1 MADALS
7 RNPDASRS
15 GPGGCETERHVVSLF
30 VSDQKRLRPKELA
43 FLQKLDRHLRPIIL
57 ETEKVMSPSQK
68 LKSEFVL
75 KNGVLF
81 KRSTRGR
88 FQLAVPSQ
96 LQEQILFMCHDSPQ
110 SGHLGIE
117 KTLARVTSRYWWP
130 RLANIQYLFIYLY

>member
-1 MADALS
+1 MYSSKFTVCTDNSAVKYLYEKRELTGTFAKWILFLQEFDLSISHIKGSLNSVADALS

-75 KNGVLF
+75 K
-81 KRSTRGR
+81 KRG
-88 FQLAVPSQ
+88 F
-96 LQEQILFMCHDSPQ
+96 
-110 SGHLGIE
+110 
-117 KTLARVTSRYWWP
+117 
-130 RLANIQYLFIYLY
+130 IQAEHPG